1 MITDGLSA
9 TDLRVEGSH
18 RIYLGQILNDKDT
31 QVTYEYI
38 SKDGYKL
45 FTYCSVIDL
54 KNWVDLANSA
64 GLFLKE
70 RTKVRIYWCGHF
82 EFVIN
87 TVFPFLIR
95 CLLIFVNKL
104 SYSIL
109 IKNCIIIL
117 IFKQTVSIKAT
128 HSTSLQN
135 SFLSNTFYPWT
146 SQQSCNISTSRA
158 SIITPHTTCTQPID
172 MITFGR
178 MTRWAAWWVRLSRWD
193 DSWQSHSTHLLII
206 KLPKHLSSL

>member
-70 RTKVRIYWCGHF
+70 RTKVRIYWCHHF

-104 SYSIL
+104 SYS
-109 IKNCIIIL
+109 
-117 IFKQTVSIKAT
+117 
-128 HSTSLQN
+128 
-135 SFLSNTFYPWT
+135 
-146 SQQSCNISTSRA
+146 
-158 SIITPHTTCTQPID
+158 
-172 MITFGR
+172 
-178 MTRWAAWWVRLSRWD
+178 
-193 DSWQSHSTHLLII
+193 
-206 KLPKHLSSL
+206 